1 MGFAP
6 MFFRL
11 RPGYTEVNLNGKDY
25 VLYCSSLVPRL
36 LPRKMGRAVFLVR
49 NMEMK
54 LVWFV
59 MICYCN
65 ALGLQ
70 LVVHCD
76 WLYTD
81 LATPRTPLPL
91 NRTPSAESQQLVCVH
106 FVCRFLGDVNVRLV
120 WYVQERL
127 EGVWWIQYQKIH
139 SEVGRRG
146 LGLGG
151 QVSKH
156 ND

>member
-65 ALGLQ
+65 TLRLQ

-76 WLYTD
+76 WLYTG
-81 LATPRTPLPL
+81 LAAPRTPLPL
-91 NRTPSAESQQLVCVH
+91 NRTPSTFTTASLCALCLQVSGRRWHTACLVCTRATGR
-106 FVCRFLGDVNVRLV
+106 CLV
-120 WYVQERL
+120 DSISEDTRWSGEERT
-127 EGVWWIQYQKIH
+127 GTW
-139 SEVGRRG
+139 
-146 LGLGG
+146 
-151 QVSKH
+151 
-156 ND
+156 

>member
-49 NMEMK
+49 SMEMK

-59 MICYCN
+59 MIYYCN
-65 ALGLQ
+65 TLRLQ

-81 LATPRTPLPL
+81 LAAPRTPF
-91 NRTPSAESQQLVCVH
+91 PSIELLVPSQQLVCVH
-106 FVCRFLGDVNVRLV
+106 FVCRFLGDVDIRLV

-139 SEVGRRG
+139 GEVGRRG
-146 LGLGG
+146 LGLGR